1 MNIIPNFIL
10 YSTLIMGTLI
20 TITSS
25 HWILMWV
32 GLEMGMFAMIPIMM
46 DKKNPRSTEAATK
59 YFLTQ
64 TTASMMLLISII
76 LTALYSG
83 NWETLH
89 NNNLTLNI
97 IPLLALSMK
106 MGLAP
111 FHLWVPEVMQGIPLM
126 AGMILLTWQK
136 IAPLTIM
143 IQIASSLNNIIIL
156 SLAVMSILMGG
167 WGGLNQT
174 QLRKIMAYSSISHM
188 GWMTAIMIYSTS
200 ITLINLMIY
209 IILTLPMFMMFMYFT
224 NTNTLTLSLSWNT
237 MPLMTMSTLM
247 VLLSLGGLPPLTGFL
262 PKWMIIQEMI
272 NNNNTMM
279 PVIMAIMALL
289 NLFFY
294 MRLVYSTTLTL
305 FPSTNNLKFKWIL
318 QPTTTMPM
326 MTPLIITSTLLL
338 PLAPIVTILN

>member
-1 MNIIPNFIL
+1 MNIMPNIIL

-64 TTASMMLLISII
+64 TTASMMLLMSII
-76 LTALYSG
+76 LTMLYSG
-83 NWETLH
+83 NWEILH
-89 NNNLTLNI
+89 NNNLALNI
-97 IPLLALSMK
+97 IPLLALAMK

-136 IAPLTIM
+136 IAPLIIM
-143 IQIASSLNNIIIL
+143 IQIAPSLNNMITL
-156 SLAVMSILMGG
+156 SLAIMSILMGG

-200 ITLINLMIY
+200 IVLINLTIY
-209 IILTLPMFMMFMYFT
+209 IVLTLPMFMMFMYFP
-224 NTNTLTLSLSWNT
+224 NTNTLTLSLNWNS
-237 MPLMTMSTLM
+237 MPLMTMLTLT

-272 NNNNTMM
+272 NNNSITM
-279 PVIMAIMALL
+279 PVTMAIMALL

-305 FPSTNNLKFKWIL
+305 FPSTNNLKFKWTF
-318 QPTTTMPM
+318 QPSTTMPM
-326 MTPLIITSTLLL
+326 ITPLIIISTLLL
-338 PLAPIVTILN
+338 PLAPIVTFLN